1 MGNELAVIQAA
12 EWEILTAQAKAL
24 VQSGFLPKAIDT
36 PQKAV
41 AIIMLGK
48 ELGIAPWASMSS
60 INVIQGKPSVSPQL
74 MLALINRSGQ
84 LEDMLVEGDE
94 RQCSVTMKR
103 KGRAPHTEAFSIDEA
118 RKMNV
123 TNKPTWQS
131 IPGTMLKWRAVA
143 ACARVVFPDVILGL
157 YTPDEMGA
165 DVAVDETGNMEVISV
180 AEPDAPRLAERTS
193 TEVST
198 DQPSASVRGAGI
210 AVTEPKQWSDD
221 AAQWQAFLASARDK
235 LTMTEATV
243 VEVLDIFDALELAD
257 WRTSKSWAL
266 AALIADNCENDP
278 VRIDETTSRMTAG
291 MDEGQAFALRNRANL
306 IAAAMQQHDSVER
319 I

>member
-1 MGNELAVIQAA
+1 MSSELAVIQAA

-41 AIIMLGK
+41 AIIMLGR

-84 LEDMLVEGDE
+84 LEDMLVDGDE

-103 KGRAPHTEAFSIDEA
+103 KGRAPHTESFSIDEA

-123 TNKPTWQS
+123 TGKPTWQS

-165 DVAVDETGNMEVISV
+165 DVAVDETGNMEVVEV
-180 AEPDAPRLAERTS
+180 AREPLTLLPAATPPEES
-193 TEVST
+193 TPDNPLEWDDGEETPPNLYTVQRMKI
-198 DQPSASVRGAGI
+198 QPMPNNSHMYVLDFGGTNNI
-210 AVTEPKQWSDD
+210 T
-221 AAQWQAFLASARDK
+221 FYGGDK
-235 LTMTEATV
+235 LREAGVDVDAWKQQSGKWKELNPPLKVQADFENGAWV
-243 VEVLDIFDALELAD
+243 VHAIEKVKA
-257 WRTSKSWAL
+257 S
-266 AALIADNCENDP
+266 
-278 VRIDETTSRMTAG
+278 
-291 MDEGQAFALRNRANL
+291 
-306 IAAAMQQHDSVER
+306 
-319 I
+319 